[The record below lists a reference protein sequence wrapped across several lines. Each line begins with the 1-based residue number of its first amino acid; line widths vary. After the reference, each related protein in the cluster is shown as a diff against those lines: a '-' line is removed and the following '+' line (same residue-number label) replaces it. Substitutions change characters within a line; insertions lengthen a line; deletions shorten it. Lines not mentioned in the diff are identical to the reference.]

1 MGILTQS
8 ADLVYTLRFL
18 RLLTTDWKDTNAF
31 KLGLIDEEG
40 NKVRKAKTT
49 EEKSAYNMFH
59 RLVFNVKKLI
69 NKAPGGKSRIASYA
83 SALYL
88 IKEQGE
94 LSDEALQ
101 TLIDNLEIDT
111 LDCLDESTWFLTE
124 DRMLSPGTY
133 SLDLSSDKV
142 LNGTLEELCSN
153 RDSVLVDIDTYPAGE
168 VCGIDIYEV
177 VHKPTNKNVYVTV
190 GELKR

>member
-18 RLLTTDWKDTNAF
+18 RLLTTDWEDTNAF

-133 SLDLSSDKV
+133 SLDISSDKV

>member
-69 NKAPGGKSRIASYA
+69 NRAPGGKSRIASYA

-124 DRMLSPGTY
+124 DRMLSPGIY
-133 SLDLSSDKV
+133 SLDISSDKV